1 MQKIFF
7 AIMVVC
13 VLASCSSNRGVAVSD
28 LYSSKN
34 KRITAYTSKKS
45 DKNDHPNN
53 IARQTSVDK
62 ENAQKKEE
70 HAARQAVI
78 TDALTYLGTRYMPG
92 GKKPE
97 TGFDCSGFTSFVFT
111 KNNVSLHGPSDKQAN
126 MGKQKPK
133 NILAPGDLV
142 FFGDKQRISHVAIVL
157 KNESEQLEVI
167 HATTSAGVRKDEI
180 NFSKYWNQRYLFGV
194 DIIADH
200 FDGKSSVAMK
210 KP

>member
-1 MQKIFF
+1 MQKICF
-7 AIMVVC
+7 AITVVI
-13 VLASCSSNRGVAVSD
+13 VLGSCSSNKGVVVSD

-34 KRITAYTSKKS
+34 KRVTAYTSKKS
-45 DKNDHPNN
+45 DKNDQPKN
-53 IARQTSVDK
+53 IAQQNSFNK
-62 ENAQKKEE
+62 KHSSKKEE

-78 TDALTYLGTRYMPG
+78 ADALTFLGTRYMPG

-111 KNNVSLHGPSDKQAN
+111 KNNFSLNGPSDKQAN
-126 MGKQKPK
+126 MGRQKPK
-133 NILAPGDLV
+133 NILVPGDLV
-142 FFGDKQRISHVAIVL
+142 FFGDKQRISHVAIVV

-167 HATTSAGVRKDEI
+167 HATTSAGVRRDEI

-194 DIIADH
+194 DIISDH
-200 FDGKSSVAMK
+200 FDGKSSVVMK

>member
-7 AIMVVC
+7 AITVVFL
-13 VLASCSSNRGVAVSD
+13 LASCSSNRGVAVSD

-34 KRITAYTSKKS
+34 KRVTAYNSKKS
-45 DKNDHPNN
+45 DKNDRPKK
-53 IARQTSVDK
+53 ITRQTSDEK
-62 ENAQKKEE
+62 ENSSKKEE

-78 TDALTYLGTRYMPG
+78 TDALTYLGVRYLPG

-111 KNNVSLHGPSDKQAN
+111 KNNVSLNGPSDKQAN

-133 NILAPGDLV
+133 SILAPGDLV
-142 FFGDKQRISHVAIVL
+142 FFGDKQRISHVAIVV
-157 KNESEQLEVI
+157 KNEAEQLEVI

-180 NFSKYWNQRYLFGV
+180 NFSKYWNQRFLFGI
-194 DIIADH
+194 DIISDH
-200 FDGKSSVAMK
+200 FDGKSSVAIK
-210 KP
+210 NP